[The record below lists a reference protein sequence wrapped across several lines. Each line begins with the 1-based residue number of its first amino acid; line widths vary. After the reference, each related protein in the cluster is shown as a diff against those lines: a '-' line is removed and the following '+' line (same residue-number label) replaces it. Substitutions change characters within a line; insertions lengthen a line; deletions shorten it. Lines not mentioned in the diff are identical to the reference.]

1 MHRHGKVAAAKSS
14 PSTPAWV
21 SRLILMSSAA
31 LKPERPPSAAADA
44 RRSEWESQSRGEV
57 WIRDWGG
64 QWGFQAHLG
73 RSGAVNLQPARPLS
87 PRQLRCSN
95 LRRRPPRGSKVTRA
109 PSAGLV
115 RCAASQGAANRSPL
129 PPVTP
134 GQRAPC
140 PSRRL
145 QRAGSRTERRGAER
159 HLHQIEVGLV
169 SGSQPSLSEQPRTR
183 RP

>member
-1 MHRHGKVAAAKSS
+1 MPRGHEREQQTRAVGSATETTAVRLVSLKS
-14 PSTPAWV
+14 T
-21 SRLILMSSAA
+21 SRRQRASAA
-31 LKPERPPSAAADA
+31 EDA

-64 QWGFQAHLG
+64 RWGFQAHLG
-73 RSGAVNLQPARPLS
+73 RIGAVDLQPARPRS
-87 PRQLRCSN
+87 PRQLSCSS
-95 LRRRPPRGSKVTRA
+95 LRYRPPRGSKVTRA

-145 QRAGSRTERRGAER
+145 QRAGSRTGRRGAER
-159 HLHQIEVGLV
+159 HLHQIEVFKV

>member
-1 MHRHGKVAAAKSS
+1 MHRHGDLAAANSS
-14 PSTPAWV
+14 LSTSPWV
-21 SRLILMSSAA
+21 SRLSLMSSAA
-31 LKPERPPSAAADA
+31 LKLESPPFCGRGRA
-44 RRSEWESQSRGEV
+44 RSDWESQSRGEV

-64 QWGFQAHLG
+64 RWGFQAHLG
-73 RSGAVNLQPARPLS
+73 RIGAVNLQPARPRS

-95 LRRRPPRGSKVTRA
+95 LRCRPPRGSKVTRA

-129 PPVTP
+129 PPVPP

-159 HLHQIEVGLV
+159 HLHQIEVFKV